1 MEGKMS
7 FAQKLNAFSH
17 KLFGTKPNDG
27 DVQPKEAWSYGIT
40 GIGQNFICTIIGS
53 YLTVFMTDALGFNN
67 AMNFGN
73 PLITGS
79 VAVAIL
85 MLVARI
91 FDALNDPIMGSV
103 VDYTRTKWGKCR
115 PYLLW
120 MPIPIGLLTILCF
133 LPFYP
138 SNLKGFLACGLIY
151 VVWSVAYTIADV
163 PYWGLSTTMTNNT
176 TKRGNI
182 LTIVRLMCTA
192 AAGIVTL
199 LVPIIT
205 DAVTAKYKDA
215 NGVLLTQ
222 YADENM
228 NTLKWTYFIVAI
240 VLVAIS
246 VPMFYVGFQNTK
258 ERFGT
263 VASGEKQRTL
273 GQNLKLLFK
282 NDQVMLV
289 VLSGILGGARMVYTY
304 TGGLYFCRYALN
316 SDSAYAALTM
326 LVVPGGLIASL
337 LCPWL
342 TKKFTKKW
350 SFIGSHLLGAAAMI
364 LMLFMWDFENGKF
377 IGGGEF
383 GTAGLA
389 VAVVCMIIVGIPQGI
404 ANIMSYAMIGDIV
417 EYLEWKNGERAEG
430 ICFSMQTFISKIG
443 MAFGAFIGVMAYSI
457 SGIDSNRVAETKT
470 VEGLN
475 NLWLTLVLSSALSFI
490 ACVIPLFFYKI
501 TEDKQ
506 RWYVEEIKK
515 RKEANAESELAAVT
529 SGDVSEDASEP
540 ETKE

>member
-205 DAVTAKYKDA
+205 DAVTAKYEDA
-215 NGVLLTQ
+215 NGVLLTKHAAE
-222 YADENM
+222 YM

-246 VPMFYVGFQNTK
+246 VPMFYVGFKNTK

-364 LMLFMWDFENGKF
+364 LMLFMWDFEKGKF

-404 ANIMSYAMIGDIV
+404 ANIMSYAMIGDTV

-529 SGDVSEDASEP
+529 SGDVSEDASES

>member
-1 MEGKMS
+1 M
-7 FAQKLNAFSH
+7 KLEALLH
-17 KLFGTKPNDG
+17 KVYGTTPNDG
-27 DVQPKEAWSYGIT
+27 NLQPKEAVAYAVAGF
-40 GIGQNFICTIIGS
+40 GQNFICTIIGS
-53 YLTVFMTDALGFNN
+53 YLTIFMTDALL
-67 AMNFGN
+67 FGSAN
-73 PLITGS
+73 VMIGS
-79 VAVAIL
+79 VSGAMAVAYL
-85 MLVARI
+85 MLGTRI
-91 FDALNDPIMGSV
+91 FDACNDPIMGSI
-103 VDYTRTKWGKCR
+103 VDKTRTKYGKCR

-138 SNLKGFLACGLIY
+138 SNLTGFLACGLIY

-222 YADENM
+222 YAEENM

-246 VPMFYVGFQNTK
+246 VPMFYVGFKNTK

-404 ANIMSYAMIGDIV
+404 ANIMSYAMIGDTV

-515 RKEANAESELAAVT
+515 RKESNAESELAAVT
-529 SGDVSEDASEP
+529 SGDVAEDASES

>member
-138 SNLKGFLACGLIY
+138 SNLTGFLACGLIY

-246 VPMFYVGFQNTK
+246 VPMFYVGFKNTK

-404 ANIMSYAMIGDIV
+404 ANIMSYAMIGDTV

>member
-7 FAQKLNAFSH
+7 FAQKFGAFSH

-67 AMNFGN
+67 SNTIGVMTA
-73 PLITGS
+73 S

-103 VDYTRTKWGKCR
+103 VDYTRTKYGKCR

-138 SNLKGFLACGLIY
+138 SNLTGFLACGLIY

-192 AAGIVTL
+192 GAGIVTL

-205 DAVTAKYKDA
+205 DAVTAKYRDA
-215 NGVLLTQ
+215 DGFLLPQFSTE
-222 YADENM
+222 YM
-228 NTLKWTYFIVAI
+228 STLKWTYFIVAL
-240 VLVAIS
+240 VLVIVS
-246 VPMFYVGFQNTK
+246 IPMFYIGFKNTK

-263 VASGEKQRTL
+263 VASGEKQRSL

-282 NDQVMLV
+282 NDQVMLI

-304 TGGLYFCRYALN
+304 TGGLYFCKYALG
-316 SDSAYAALTM
+316 SESAYSVLTM

-350 SFIGSHLLGAAAMI
+350 SFIGSHLVGAAAMV

-377 IGGGEF
+377 IGGGEY
-383 GTAGLA
+383 GTAGLV
-389 VAVVCMIIVGIPQGI
+389 VAVICMIIVGIPQGI
-404 ANIMSYAMIGDIV
+404 ANIMSYAMIGDTV
-417 EYLEWKNGERAEG
+417 EYLEWKTGERAEG

-443 MAFGAFIGVMAYSI
+443 MAFGAFIGVLAYYM
-457 SGIDSNRVAETKT
+457 SGIDSNDPTATMSIK
-470 VEGLN
+470 GLN
-475 NLWLTLVLSSALSFI
+475 DLWLMLVLSSALSFI
-490 ACVIPLFFYKI
+490 ACVIPLFFYHI

-506 RWYVEEIKK
+506 RWYVAEIQK
-515 RKEANAESELAAVT
+515 RKEAEAEEQALALANAGAAEAEI
-529 SGDVSEDASEP
+529 DIEI
-540 ETKE
+540 KE

>member
-246 VPMFYVGFQNTK
+246 VPMFYVGFKNTK

-475 NLWLTLVLSSALSFI
+475 NLWLTLVLSSAISFI

>member
-1 MEGKMS
+1 M
-7 FAQKLNAFSH
+7 
-17 KLFGTKPNDG
+17 
-27 DVQPKEAWSYGIT
+27 
-40 GIGQNFICTIIGS
+40 
-53 YLTVFMTDALGFNN
+53 
-67 AMNFGN
+67 
-73 PLITGS
+73 
-79 VAVAIL
+79 
-85 MLVARI
+85 
-91 FDALNDPIMGSV
+91 
-103 VDYTRTKWGKCR
+103 
-115 PYLLW
+115 
-120 MPIPIGLLTILCF
+120 
-133 LPFYP
+133 
-138 SNLKGFLACGLIY
+138 
-151 VVWSVAYTIADV
+151 
-163 PYWGLSTTMTNNT
+163 
-176 TKRGNI
+176 
-182 LTIVRLMCTA
+182 
-192 AAGIVTL
+192 
-199 LVPIIT
+199 
-205 DAVTAKYKDA
+205 
-215 NGVLLTQ
+215 
-222 YADENM
+222 
-228 NTLKWTYFIVAI
+228 
-240 VLVAIS
+240 
-246 VPMFYVGFQNTK
+246 
-258 ERFGT
+258 
-263 VASGEKQRTL
+263 
-273 GQNLKLLFK
+273 
-282 NDQVMLV
+282 
-289 VLSGILGGARMVYTY
+289 
-304 TGGLYFCRYALN
+304 N

-404 ANIMSYAMIGDIV
+404 ANIMSYAMIGDTV

-529 SGDVSEDASEP
+529 SGDVAEDASES